1 MLRCCLLLL
10 LLLPVGLTAQDT
22 TQQVLGEIEAA
33 LRGGDYQSAAQQLDT
48 LEVISGGLPVNGYLA
63 QGNAYYEVGDYGRA
77 ILAYERGLRL
87 RPGHTDLRN
96 NLAYVREEAGITEPP
111 LPDFLLLRWW
121 RVGGAALGATTAYV
135 LALVWWW
142 LAVAGALWWFLFRKT
157 MAEQRRFALLPAAG
171 LCLLLAIACYALGH
185 HREAYLGQSDEAV
198 LLAVVADLRVSPTP
212 EASVEATLTGG
223 LRLRITDRVGDYVKV
238 LLADGRQGY
247 LRATEIAVI

>member
-10 LLLPVGLTAQDT
+10 LLPLGLKAQDT
-22 TQQVLGEIEAA
+22 TEQMLGEIEVA
-33 LRGGDYQSAAQQLDT
+33 LREGAYQSAARQLDT
-48 LEVISGGLPVNGYLA
+48 LEAVAGGLPVNGYLA

-87 RPGHTDLRN
+87 RPGHADLRN
-96 NLAYVREEAGITEPP
+96 NLAYVREEAGISEPP
-111 LPDFLLLRWW
+111 LPDFVLLRWW
-121 RVGGAALGATTAYV
+121 RLAGAALGATTAYV

-142 LAVAGALWWFLFRKT
+142 LAVVGALWWYRYRNR

-171 LCLLLAIACYALGH
+171 LCLFLALACFALGH
-185 HREAYLGQSDEAV
+185 HREAYLDQSNEAV

-223 LRLRITDRVGDYVKV
+223 LKLRITDRVGDYVKV
-238 LLADGRQGY
+238 SLADGRQGY
-247 LRATEIAVI
+247 LRATELAVI